1 MPYFTDKICK
11 KSLIGIFSLTV
22 IKQTATQER
31 DQANTEIYSVAL
43 VTVIS
48 RIARRQT
55 VKKTIARKFEA
66 ATLNCNLGKANT
78 NTRLNLRGFELNKYI
93 K

>member
-43 VTVIS
+43 VTG
-48 RIARRQT
+48 IARRQT
-55 VKKTIARKFEA
+55 VKKTIALKFEA
-66 ATLNCNLGKANT
+66 ATLNCNLGEANT